1 MKTLN
6 TTERGLIA
14 ALVISDIASI
24 LLLTY
29 NVIFDRR
36 DMIPIFLII
45 MPAIYFETKQRLKT
59 EQDQDF
65 QYKKVLWLLLSCLI
79 ISEGM
84 KLILYIL

>member
-14 ALVISDIASI
+14 ALVILDIVSI

-29 NVIFDRR
+29 NVIFDRQ

-45 MPAIYFETKQRLKT
+45 MPAIYFETKQQLKA

-65 QYKKVLWLLLSCLI
+65 QYKKILWLLFS
-79 ISEGM
+79 
-84 KLILYIL
+84 